1 MAEGVFEQLVHEAG
15 LSDQI
20 EVDSAGVMDW
30 NTDRPAHRGTRDVLR
45 RRGITYEG
53 CARQVSLDDL
63 IDADYVVAMDTENV
77 HHLCRMAP
85 HGMLADKLFLLLDF
99 APPGFP
105 QGVPDPIYDGRFED
119 VYDLVEAGCLG
130 LLDHIRS
137 KYELRRRNV
146 SGVIS
151 SA

>member
-1 MAEGVFEQLVHEAG
+1 MAEGVFQQLVDEAG

-20 EVDSAGVMDW
+20 EVDSAGTTDW

-53 CARQVSLDDL
+53 CARQVTLDDL
-63 IDADYVVAMDTENV
+63 IDADYVVAMDAENV
-77 HHLCRMAP
+77 QHLSRMAP
-85 HGMLADKLFLLLDF
+85 RGMLADKLFLLLDF

-105 QGVPDPIYDGRFED
+105 QEVPDPIYDGRFQD
-119 VYDLVEAGCLG
+119 VYDLVQAGCIG
-130 LLDHIRS
+130 LLDHMRS
-137 KYELRRRNV
+137 KHELRRHSI
-146 SGVIS
+146 SGAIS